1 MALGFGIV
9 LSLFGLGALC
19 ALLFRLTAYALPV
32 YAAVATGLYAHNSG
46 AGPLSA
52 IGLAIL
58 AGTAVLTL
66 GQLAFSVRAL
76 PIRIV
81 AALLFAIPA
90 AVAGYSVVH
99 GLSGVG
105 VASETWRQ
113 IFGAFGAAIA
123 GSTALARLAHSGRA
137 GARPLQ
143 SSAEARPSFDTG
155 EHIGRSPRPPNFERD
170 GAGSRGWSR
179 RRRTPQGYMTR
190 RGAAWR

>member
-1 MALGFGIV
+1 MALGLGIV
-9 LSLFGLGALC
+9 LSLFGLGAFC

-32 YAAVATGLYAHNSG
+32 YAAVATGLHAHNSG

-58 AGTAVLTL
+58 AGTAVLTV

-81 AALLFAIPA
+81 TALLFAIPA

-105 VASETWRQ
+105 SETWRQ
-113 IFGAFGAAIA
+113 IFRTFGAAIA
-123 GSTALARLAHSGRA
+123 GSMALARLAHSGRA

-155 EHIGRSPRPPNFERD
+155 EHIGRSPRPANFEPD

-179 RRRTPQGYMTR
+179 RRRTPQGQVTR
-190 RGAAWR
+190 

>member
-1 MALGFGIV
+1 MALGLGIV

-52 IGLAIL
+52 IALAIL
-58 AGTAVLTL
+58 AGTAVVTV

-81 AALLFAIPA
+81 TAVLFAIPA

-105 VASETWRQ
+105 AASETWRQ
-113 IFGAFGAAIA
+113 IFGFIGAAIA
-123 GSTALARLAHSGRA
+123 GATALARLALPGRA
-137 GARPLQ
+137 GARPPQ
-143 SSAEARPSFDTG
+143 SIAEARSPFDMGEYIGRAPRSPSFEPEGADSG
-155 EHIGRSPRPPNFERD
+155 GLSRP
-170 GAGSRGWSR
+170 
-179 RRRTPQGYMTR
+179 RRTPEGHVTR